1 MKHWIILAGIVV
13 LGVASVVLS
22 ERQHIDVPPGPAAVL
37 YLVGDTEQEL
47 TRMPVRFTRMSDDEE
62 IRAGDAIAKAYSL
75 ANEEKKSA
83 ETIEIE
89 NYLAR
94 VGRGLA
100 AHTHRKLPY
109 RFHYAPGAYY
119 INAFS
124 LPGGHVYVGEGLLS
138 LMDSEDELAAVM
150 AHEIEHI
157 DHYHCAERLQ
167 QQQALRK
174 SPFGILAALPIEL
187 FEVGYSKEQELEA
200 DREGT
205 RLAVQSGYSANGA
218 IRMFETFQRLYEQ
231 SQARARTPQEE
242 LSSVA
247 LQTLS
252 GYFRSHP
259 PTAERI
265 AQVRSMIA
273 SEGWPLRPERDLEI
287 AYIFWTARAEED
299 YKAHDYDHAEQIA
312 LRSLKVKPDQV
323 KALDVLARSQYAK
336 ADFSAAA
343 SSYQKALQLDPR
355 SLDRA
360 RSFADS
366 LAAADSQTALSE
378 FQQWLKTA
386 PEEMQV
392 NLRVTVAGLS
402 LFTRN
407 SAPAEAIVALR
418 QTTSALAPESFG
430 ELGWWY
436 YRAGDYTRA
445 SALLDDAVQ
454 LRPSDL
460 NLSTERV
467 WVLIQNQRFADALN
481 GFSTSYAPAVSSDR
495 AMALAV
501 ALWLAKEP
509 DNALQGF
516 DHAAEEHPEWKN
528 PQWVKALYSPLVA
541 ESVEQM
547 KAEAVRRKNLAEARA
562 ASKAVP

>member
-13 LGVASVVLS
+13 LGVASIVLS
-22 ERQHIDVPPGPAAVL
+22 QRQRIDVPPGPAAVL

-47 TRMPVRFTRMSDDEE
+47 TRMPVRFTRMSDEEE

-75 ANEEKKSA
+75 ENNEKKSA

-100 AHTHRKLPY
+100 AHAHRKLPY
-109 RFHYAPGAYY
+109 RFHYVPGAYY
-119 INAFS
+119 LNAFS

-138 LMDSEDELAAVM
+138 LMDSEDQLAAVM

-167 QQQALRK
+167 QQEALRK
-174 SPFGILAALPIEL
+174 SPFGILAALPIEI
-187 FEVGYSKEQELEA
+187 FQAGYSKEQEFEA

-218 IRMFETFQRLYEQ
+218 IRMFETFQRLYEE
-231 SQARARTPQEE
+231 SQARAKTPQEE

-247 LQTLS
+247 LQTLT
-252 GYFRSHP
+252 GYFQAHP

-265 AQVRSMIA
+265 AQIRSMIA
-273 SEGWPLRPERDLEI
+273 SEGWAVRPERDLEI
-287 AYIFWTARAEED
+287 AYIFWTARAEDD
-299 YKAHDYDHAEQIA
+299 YKAHRYDHAEQIA

-343 SSYQKALQLDPR
+343 STYRKALQLDPR
-355 SLDRA
+355 DLDRA
-360 RSFADS
+360 RSFADA
-366 LAAADSQTALSE
+366 LAAADNQTALSE

-402 LFTRN
+402 LFMRN
-407 SAPAEAIVALR
+407 AAPAEALIALR
-418 QTTSALAPESFG
+418 QTTSAMPPESFG

-436 YRAGDYTRA
+436 YRAGNYTKA

-460 NLSTERV
+460 NMSTERV

-481 GFSTSYAPAVSSDR
+481 AMASPYSTVISSDR
-495 AMALAV
+495 VMALSV
-501 ALWLAKEP
+501 AQWLAKEP
-509 DNALQGF
+509 DNALQSF
-516 DHAAEEHPEWKN
+516 ERAVEDQPEWKN

-541 ESVEQM
+541 ESIEQM
-547 KAEAVRRKNLAEARA
+547 TAEAVRRKKLAEARA
-562 ASKAVP
+562 ERR